1 MNIGF
6 SLLWLAILVVAILF
20 EVRTS
25 DTTAVWFMPGAAIA
39 FLLSFALNGEDQVE
53 NLAYQIGAFV
63 FISAV
68 SFLIFKISFNKRVKR
83 RKKGKTNVSALIGQR
98 CKVIEDISN
107 IDVKGLVNVNG
118 SIWSARS
125 LDENDYIEADTIVV
139 IENVEGVKLV
149 CSREK

>member
-6 SLLWLAILVVAILF
+6 SLLWVAILVVAILF
-20 EVRTS
+20 EARTS

-39 FLLSFALNGEDQVE
+39 FILSFITTGDDEVR
-53 NLAYQIGAFV
+53 NLALQIGAFA
-63 FISAV
+63 FISVV
-68 SFLIFKISFNKRVKR
+68 SFFVFKISFNKKVKR
-83 RKKGKTNVSALIGQR
+83 RKKGKTNISALIGQR